1 MRRGLKV
8 TGKKQG
14 SEKRFY
20 PDYLSEIL
28 FVAFLAIELTLILAM
43 LYPQALGRQI
53 DFSAQFRPKP
63 EWYFLW
69 LFELLK
75 YFPGETAFIG
85 AVVLPVF
92 FIVLLLFLPYI
103 DRGKKGRIKA
113 SIVAMGLL
121 LTFLVFTLI
130 SALSP

>member
-1 MRRGLKV
+1 M
-8 TGKKQG
+8 TGNKRG
-14 SEKRFY
+14 SEKKFY

-28 FVAFLAIELTLILAM
+28 FVAFFAIELALVLAM

-53 DFSAQFRPKP
+53 NFSAQFRPKP

-75 YFPGETAFIG
+75 YFPGKAAFIG
-85 AVVLPVF
+85 AVVLPVL
-92 FIVLLLFLPYI
+92 FIVLLIFLPYI

-113 SIVAMGLL
+113 SIVATALL
-121 LTFLVFTLI
+121 VTFLVFTLI